1 VRDATRCRGNKR
13 DHVWAGVIGTGSC
26 RNIRTSW
33 LKKVTEQGEGK
44 AIGTGKSEPKLL
56 C

>member
-1 VRDATRCRGNKR
+1 MQLDVEGIKETVFGL
-13 DHVWAGVIGTGSC
+13 GSEGTGSD
-26 RNIRTSW
+26 RSIRTSW

-44 AIGTGKSEPKLL
+44 ASGTGKSEPELL